1 MSSATPRPTSRPETG
16 ATAPGTSATQRALAQ
31 RYGTGHRAVARSPRR
46 GPSTRGWML
55 IAAAATLV
63 AALFVVWIVWG
74 NSQRPV
80 FKDVSFQITDS
91 GHVYADF
98 DLTKDPD
105 QTVTCAVEALNEQYA
120 VVGWTEVTIGQLPDD
135 QLNGRTSTHRVPL
148 RTTNLATTAGVD
160 SCWESGG

>member
-1 MSSATPRPTSRPETG
+1 MSSAMPRPTSRPETG

-91 GHVYADF
+91 AHVYADF

-105 QTVTCAVEALNEQYA
+105 QTVTCAVQALNEQYA
-120 VVGWTEVTIGQLPDD
+120 VVGWTEVMIGQLPDD

-160 SCWESGG
+160 SCWESAG